1 MLIGG
6 ERVLGILE
14 SYRLCWIG
22 GRFGGGKT
30 SLAFRLAQPFLERG
44 YRLLTNIRTVWA
56 DSPDDIDFVDEFG
69 HLRLVVIMDEG
80 GLWLK
85 RNAQVEAMAAYAA
98 KMDVFYIVSSYFP
111 PASYFRI
118 FKIKVLY
125 GFRHIRIPVV
135 FYRWSLR
142 DVEGFAD
149 KGLLIWW
156 NPGEVY
162 GVYSRQ
168 DPAADGNEIV
178 DFMAQKVEEFRSRY
192 DRSRRRK
199 ARVSAREQASLEE
212 VVADFADVVS
222 EFRDAAARVRRR

>member
-1 MLIGG
+1 
-6 ERVLGILE
+6 
-14 SYRLCWIG
+14 
-22 GRFGGGKT
+22 
-30 SLAFRLAQPFLERG
+30 
-44 YRLLTNIRTVWA
+44 LTNVRSVWA
-56 DSPDDIDFVDEFG
+56 DDPSQLDFVDEYG

-98 KMDVFYIVSSYFP
+98 KMDVVYIISSYFP

-125 GFRHIRIPVV
+125 GFRHIRIPLV

-156 NPGEVY
+156 NPSEVY

-178 DFMAQKVEEFRSRY
+178 DFMANKVEEFRKHY
-192 DRSRRRK
+192 DRSRRRFRK
-199 ARVSAREQASLEE
+199 SDDKVSMEE
-212 VVADFADVVS
+212 VVADFADVVA
-222 EFRDAAARVRRR
+222 EMKDAATRIRRR

>member
-44 YRLLTNIRTVWA
+44 YRLLTNIRSVWA
-56 DSPDDIDFVDEFG
+56 DDPEDIDFVDEFG
-69 HLRLVVIMDEG
+69 HLRLVVVMDEG

-98 KMDVFYIVSSYFP
+98 KMDVVYIISSYFA
-111 PASYFRI
+111 PASYFRV

-125 GFRHIRIPVV
+125 GFRHIRIPLV

-149 KGLLIWW
+149 SGLLIWW
-156 NPGEVY
+156 NPAEVY

-168 DPAADGNEIV
+168 DPAQDGNEIV
-178 DFMAQKVEEFRSRY
+178 EFMARKVEEFRERY
-192 DRSRRRK
+192 DRRRRHQ
-199 ARVSAREQASLEE
+199 RELQEQGSLEE
-212 VVADFADVVS
+212 VVADFADVIA
-222 EFRDAAARVRRR
+222 EFKDAATRIRRRR

>member
-44 YRLLTNIRTVWA
+44 YRLLTNIRSVWA
-56 DSPDDIDFVDEFG
+56 DDPSDIDFVDDYG

-98 KMDVFYIVSSYFP
+98 KMDVIYIISSYFP
-111 PASYFRI
+111 PASYFRL

-125 GFRHIRIPVV
+125 GFRHIRIPLV
-135 FYRWSLR
+135 FYRWSLK
-142 DVEGFAD
+142 DVDGFAD
-149 KGLLIWW
+149 RGLMIWW
-156 NPGEVY
+156 NPNEVY

-168 DPAADGNEIV
+168 DPAADGGEIV
-178 DFMAQKVEEFRSRY
+178 EFMAEKVEEFRKKY
-192 DRSRRRK
+192 DRSGRRR
-199 ARVSAREQASLEE
+199 RDYEQPASIEE
-212 VVADFADVVS
+212 AIAEFADVVS
-222 EFRDAAARVRRR
+222 EFKDAAARIRRR

>member
-1 MLIGG
+1 
-6 ERVLGILE
+6 
-14 SYRLCWIG
+14 
-22 GRFGGGKT
+22 
-30 SLAFRLAQPFLERG
+30 
-44 YRLLTNIRTVWA
+44 
-56 DSPDDIDFVDEFG
+56 
-69 HLRLVVIMDEG
+69 MDEG

-98 KMDVFYIVSSYFP
+98 KMDVVYIISSYFP

-125 GFRHIRIPVV
+125 GFRHIRIPLV
-135 FYRWSLR
+135 FYRWSLK

-149 KGLLIWW
+149 RGLLVWW

-178 DFMAQKVEEFRSRY
+178 EIMAQKVEEFRQKY
-192 DRSRRRK
+192 DRSLRRR
-199 ARVSAREQASLEE
+199 VRESELERTSFEE

-222 EFRDAAARVRRR
+222 EFRDAAARIRRR